1 MSHSLFAVKLTQCQ
15 KTKKKKQE
23 KNLIDSVDCTHEN
36 LWYTA
41 SSCLGLFSYLSVE
54 LATVKL
60 QGLTKGLSAKGI
72 LHHAMDNLVL
82 EKSPLNNFPTH
93 M

>member
-1 MSHSLFAVKLTQCQ
+1 MLMSHSLFAVKGTQCP
-15 KTKKKKQE
+15 KTKKKKHG
-23 KNLIDSVDCTHEN
+23 KTLDNSVDYTHEN
-36 LWYTA
+36 TP

-60 QGLTKGLSAKGI
+60 QGLTNGLAAKGI
-72 LHHAMDNLVL
+72 LHHATDNLVL

-93 M
+93 T